1 MPSKELEEIN
11 KFVMDII
18 EKVSANPKT
27 DLKNQIFEI
36 DRIFEGIYMKKRE
49 RRIVE
54 EVEKIMGIFRHMI
67 QSEMN
72 ESES

>member
-36 DRIFEGIYMKKRE
+36 DRIFEGIYMKKKR
-49 RRIVE
+49 
-54 EVEKIMGIFRHMI
+54 KAN
-67 QSEMN
+67 S
-72 ESES
+72 